1 MIIKWMKITIPPAPA
16 TVIVVRPA
24 AIWWRGGIIKWVK
37 INPPGLRHYIEVRAG
52 CG

>member
-1 MIIKWMKITIPPAPA
+1 MNEDYNSAGP
-16 TVIVVRPA
+16 RHSN
-24 AIWWRGGIIKWVK
+24 RGQAGCNLVKRRVIKWVK